1 MNILSNKAIRNLDIE
16 SMERE
21 VLEIK
26 RALFDFRLKQATRQ
40 SVKPHIIKA
49 YKNQLAR
56 IMTIQKEKYF
66 NQ

>member
-1 MNILSNKAIRNLDIE
+1 MNILSNKAIRALDIE
-16 SMERE
+16 SMEKE

>member
-1 MNILSNKAIRNLDIE
+1 MNILSNKAIRDLDIE